1 MRVLF
6 VCTGNTC
13 RSPMAE
19 AIFRERAAH
28 RLSASPDKLFEYD
41 LDVLSAGVAAGGNS
55 PASWQAVEVMKL
67 QGIDLGQHL
76 SQQVT
81 DEMLDGSDLIFTLT
95 PGHLDVLRH
104 ARPDLH
110 DRMRTLRP
118 DGVEAGFH
126 TITPVLVPVPPPR
139 DTRAVLRVASL
150 RASVTSSSSALSEA
164 PLPT

>member
-28 RLSASPDKLFEYD
+28 RLGASPDKLFEYD

-118 DGVEAGFH
+118 DGVG
-126 TITPVLVPVPPPR
+126 ITDPYGGPVEEYRECAKEITECLEQIL
-139 DTRAVLRVASL
+139 DSIITKDS
-150 RASVTSSSSALSEA
+150 TG
-164 PLPT
+164 T